1 MIEIILW
8 IVGIFC
14 VIMALVMLTDI
25 RNANSI
31 IKEKKNRYINFYE
44 LHVIVNSNILYG
56 RKDRLLQ
63 YKSHIDPALD
73 LFITSEGF
81 DAKDILTSAN
91 LTHFLN
97 SIQEK
102 YELNFYAPVFM
113 EMPELFSII
122 MNVSYSK
129 ENPPTEAQIITIK
142 EGLSNKDTIRKII
155 SSADAKK
162 ELQKRISETEDEL
175 KLKVLALAVESIEL
189 SEKKY
194 LK

>member
-1 MIEIILW
+1 
-8 IVGIFC
+8 
-14 VIMALVMLTDI
+14 
-25 RNANSI
+25 
-31 IKEKKNRYINFYE
+31 
-44 LHVIVNSNILYG
+44 
-56 RKDRLLQ
+56 
-63 YKSHIDPALD
+63 
-73 LFITSEGF
+73 
-81 DAKDILTSAN
+81 
-91 LTHFLN
+91 
-97 SIQEK
+97 
-102 YELNFYAPVFM
+102 M

-129 ENPPTEAQIITIK
+129 ENPPTEAQITTIK

-189 SEKKY
+189 SEKIY

>member
-14 VIMALVMLTDI
+14 VIMALVMLSDI

-81 DAKDILTSAN
+81 DTKDILTSAN

-129 ENPPTEAQIITIK
+129 ENPPTEAQITTIK

-162 ELQKRISETEDEL
+162 ELQQRISETEDEL
-175 KLKVLALAVESIEL
+175 KLKVLALQIESIEL
-189 SEKKY
+189 LEKKY